1 MSPKKL
7 STPKPTSWWW
17 FKLGYTPVYS
27 TPNPLVYFH
36 LSLFL
41 SPLKSL
47 QLMLWL
53 LHSPNRSLCWPQDAG
68 GTKGSR
74 IPIFV
79 ELMFQLGKEQ
89 QSDTSAF
96 KEWLVLERIVRQD
109 TGTKGDGRVLFQAKK
124 LSLEACLRKRYLNR
138 HLNEMMI
145 KLQKFSAQ
153 TFYSK
158 SF

>member
-17 FKLGYTPVYS
+17 FKLGYIPGYS

-36 LSLFL
+36 LSLFP

-53 LHSPNRSLCWPQDAG
+53 LHSPNRSLFWPQDAG

-96 KEWLVLERIVRQD
+96 KGMACAGENSKTRYGHKRRWESSLL
-109 TGTKGDGRVLFQAKK
+109 GKK
-124 LSLEACLRKRYLNR
+124 AEFGSLSE
-138 HLNEMMI
+138 EEV
-145 KLQKFSAQ
+145 FEQ
-153 TFYSK
+153 TSE
-158 SF
+158 